1 MADATPHP
9 ALNPHASHDLPFFI
23 TPPGETDVLMI
34 CTALFLLAAVIAFGV
49 FYFRLH
55 ALPEHVA
62 HKADKIQMEIV
73 SILCLIALFTHEHI
87 FWIVGLIL
95 AFIDIPDFGTPLR
108 RIADKMGGASPPPD
122 ATQGRHGAATE
133 HAERPDEQPVQPKG
147 AKQEDSAVAA
157 SKAAAAAATKKEKSH
172 V

>member
-1 MADATPHP
+1 MADAAPHP

-23 TPPGETDVLMI
+23 TPPGETDVLMV
-34 CTALFLLAAVIAFGV
+34 CTAIFLLLAVIAFGV

-73 SILCLIALFTHEHI
+73 SILCLISLFTHEHI
-87 FWIVGLIL
+87 YWIIGLVL

-108 RIADKMGGASPPPD
+108 RIAERMGGGSPPPD
-122 ATQGRHGAATE
+122 ATGGHHGTVAD
-133 HAERPDEQPVQPKG
+133 AEPDEAPAHAKG
-147 AKQEDSAVAA
+147 GKREDDPAGKKQTAT
-157 SKAAAAAATKKEKSH
+157 TKKEPSH

>member
-1 MADATPHP
+1 MADAAPHP

-23 TPPGETDVLMI
+23 TAPGETDVLMVA
-34 CTALFLLAAVIAFGV
+34 TALFLLGAVIAFGV

-55 ALPEHVA
+55 ALPEHIA

-87 FWIVGLIL
+87 YWIIGLVL

-108 RIADKMGGASPPPD
+108 RIAERMSGGSPPPD
-122 ATQGRHGAATE
+122 ATEGRHDTVA
-133 HAERPDEQPVQPKG
+133 DEPPAKG
-147 AKQEDSAVAA
+147 AKQEDGAAAA
-157 SKAAAAAATKKEKSH
+157 SKKPAAAAATKKEPSH